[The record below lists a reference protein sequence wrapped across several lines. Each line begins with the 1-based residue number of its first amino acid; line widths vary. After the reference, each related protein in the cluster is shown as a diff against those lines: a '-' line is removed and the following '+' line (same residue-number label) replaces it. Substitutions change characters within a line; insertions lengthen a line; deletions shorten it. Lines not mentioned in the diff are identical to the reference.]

1 MFAPALDLIHSGIR
15 RPTYTNG
22 TQSSKVIQ
30 RENMRD
36 LALDDFKKLPSDK
49 KSMELFRLLIENNRM
64 LKESPSSSASESSNV
79 SAKYHQTKSSFK
91 FSPKFSRRDNYIFK
105 IKTNQNNHSIVGG
118 NAWKN
123 ALNLNSDLHDP
134 WINLFKALYGDDY
147 FDRIR
152 SLAKS
157 KSETAIINVGGE
169 RHEVMQA
176 AL

>member
-1 MFAPALDLIHSGIR
+1 
-15 RPTYTNG
+15 
-22 TQSSKVIQ
+22 
-30 RENMRD
+30 MRD
-36 LALDDFKKLPSDK
+36 LVLDDFKKLPSDK

-64 LKESPSSSASESSNV
+64 LKESPSSSASESSNA

-105 IKTNQNNHSIVGG
+105 RVQTNQNNHSLGGGGGG

-134 WINLFKALYGDDY
+134 WINVFKGLYGDDY

-157 KSETAIINVGGE
+157 KSETEIINVGGE
-169 RHEVMQA
+169 RHEVKH
-176 AL
+176 

>member
-1 MFAPALDLIHSGIR
+1 
-15 RPTYTNG
+15 
-22 TQSSKVIQ
+22 
-30 RENMRD
+30 MRD
-36 LALDDFKKLPSDK
+36 LALDDFKKLSTDK
-49 KSMELFRLLIENNRM
+49 KSTELFRLLIENNRM
-64 LKESPSSSASESSNV
+64 LKESPSSSASASSND

-91 FSPKFSRRDNYIFK
+91 FSPKFSRRENYIFK
-105 IKTNQNNHSIVGG
+105 RVQTNQNNHSIGGGGG

-134 WINLFKALYGDDY
+134 WINVFKGLYGDDY

-169 RHEVMQA
+169 RHEVKD
-176 AL
+176 LF

>member
-1 MFAPALDLIHSGIR
+1 
-15 RPTYTNG
+15 
-22 TQSSKVIQ
+22 
-30 RENMRD
+30 MRD
-36 LALDDFKKLPSDK
+36 LALDEFKKLPTDK

-64 LKESPSSSASESSNV
+64 LKESPSSSASERSNASV
-79 SAKYHQTKSSFK
+79 QYHQTKSSFK
-91 FSPKFSRRDNYIFK
+91 FSPKFSRRENYIFK
-105 IKTNQNNHSIVGG
+105 RVQTNQNNHSIGGGG

-134 WINLFKALYGDDY
+134 WINVFKALYGDDY

-169 RHEVMQA
+169 RHEVQDII
-176 AL
+176 

>member
-1 MFAPALDLIHSGIR
+1 
-15 RPTYTNG
+15 
-22 TQSSKVIQ
+22 
-30 RENMRD
+30 MRD
-36 LALDDFKKLPSDK
+36 LALDEFKKLPTDK

-64 LKESPSSSASESSNV
+64 LKESPSSSASERSNASV
-79 SAKYHQTKSSFK
+79 QYHQTKSSFK
-91 FSPKFSRRDNYIFK
+91 FSPKFSRRENYIFK
-105 IKTNQNNHSIVGG
+105 RVQTNQNNHSIGGGG

-134 WINLFKALYGDDY
+134 WINVFKALYGDDY

-169 RHEVMQA
+169 RHEVQDI
-176 AL
+176 